1 MEVPGEV
8 GAPCSKFVPL
18 HSSDRR
24 GMELPG
30 EDGAPRSKFGCV
42 LRGCQARRF
51 ARCSSSMSVRG
62 SGTFGTH
69 GISHMDLHGCDSL
82 LKHFYAFNY
91 SYHTTSLRFV
101 FYRTWINNLQ
111 QYGIGKHKRRFDS
124 RRSLFEA
131 RKRSLLLHR
140 FFLSRLETTSTI
152 LRHVSPFSYLPPH
165 GS

>member
-8 GAPCSKFVPL
+8 GAPRSKFVPL

-24 GMELPG
+24 GMELLG

-111 QYGIGKHKRRFDS
+111 QYGN
-124 RRSLFEA
+124 A
-131 RKRSLLLHR
+131 
-140 FFLSRLETTSTI
+140 
-152 LRHVSPFSYLPPH
+152 
-165 GS
+165 

>member
-82 LKHFYAFNY
+82 LNHFYAFNY

-124 RRSLFEA
+124 RRSLFEVCQVI
-131 RKRSLLLHR
+131 LPELILNIMLELI
-140 FFLSRLETTSTI
+140 FDEISRLCLNTI
-152 LRHVSPFSYLPPH
+152 
-165 GS
+165 